1 MKEINPGY
9 QRIMVPAG
17 SYPGQDEDV
26 GTIGYAT
33 HLIGRCDL
41 PEEAVSVLLEQVVD
55 KQQDLASVASAIGDT
70 TLEQM
75 GGDIGVPMHPA
86 AEAFWQDKGMN

>member
-41 PEEAVSVLLEQVVD
+41 PDETVSVLLEQVVD

>member
-1 MKEINPGY
+1 
-9 QRIMVPAG
+9 
-17 SYPGQDEDV
+17 
-26 GTIGYAT
+26 
-33 HLIGRCDL
+33 
-41 PEEAVSVLLEQVVD
+41 VSVLLEQVVD